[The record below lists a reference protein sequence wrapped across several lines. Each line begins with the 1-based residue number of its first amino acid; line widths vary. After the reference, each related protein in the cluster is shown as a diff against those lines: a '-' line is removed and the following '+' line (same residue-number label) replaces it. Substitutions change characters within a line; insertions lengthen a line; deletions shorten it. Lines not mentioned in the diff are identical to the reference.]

1 MKVIIL
7 GAGGRGNVYAKYF
20 SENGVEIAGLAD
32 PNTERLHKVANSNGI
47 PEASLYHSWE
57 EVLEKPKFADAVVN
71 ATTDHLHYKSTM
83 KAIERGYHILI
94 EKPISPS
101 ENECIEMVEAA
112 ERKNL
117 IFAVCHVLRYAP
129 FFEKIKELVENGA
142 VGDILNFQL
151 TENVGYWHFA
161 HSFVRGVF
169 RNEKV
174 SSPMILA
181 KSCHDLD
188 IISYI
193 MNKKCVSVMS
203 DGGLTHFVH
212 ANKPEGAPT
221 HCLDGCPHEKSCP
234 YFAPK
239 LYLTQITD
247 VSWPTTA
254 VTTDTSFAGRYA
266 ALQTGQYGRC
276 VYQCDND
283 VADHQSAVFTMED
296 GSTAS
301 FNLIAL
307 SSETTRILRIYGT
320 KGDIINRINHYIE
333 DHIEDYNL
341 SLTELARM
349 TGFNP
354 SYLSR
359 LYRMHTGRKLSEQID
374 AAKLRHAQ
382 ELILSGTMVKNVA
395 ERTGFA
401 SPSAFILFFK
411 RNTGKTPRQFFEERT
426 TTPMSAASK
435 EAEEEQK

>member
-1 MKVIIL
+1 M
-7 GAGGRGNVYAKYF
+7 
-20 SENGVEIAGLAD
+20 
-32 PNTERLHKVANSNGI
+32 H
-47 PEASLYHSWE
+47 
-57 EVLEKPKFADAVVN
+57 
-71 ATTDHLHYKSTM
+71 
-83 KAIERGYHILI
+83 
-94 EKPISPS
+94 
-101 ENECIEMVEAA
+101 
-112 ERKNL
+112 
-117 IFAVCHVLRYAP
+117 
-129 FFEKIKELVENGA
+129 
-142 VGDILNFQL
+142 
-151 TENVGYWHFA
+151 HFA

-320 KGDIINRINHYIE
+320 KGDIQGHLDRNQILLSDFNSKKIIDVKYDTVSSLVSGHGGGDARLVE
-333 DHIEDYNL
+333 DFIDAVKGDTRSMKTSGRL
-341 SLTELARM
+341 SLQSHRM
-349 TGFNP
+349 AFAAEKSRKTGQRI
-354 SYLSR
+354 SL
-359 LYRMHTGRKLSEQID
+359 
-374 AAKLRHAQ
+374 
-382 ELILSGTMVKNVA
+382 
-395 ERTGFA
+395 
-401 SPSAFILFFK
+401 
-411 RNTGKTPRQFFEERT
+411 
-426 TTPMSAASK
+426 
-435 EAEEEQK
+435 